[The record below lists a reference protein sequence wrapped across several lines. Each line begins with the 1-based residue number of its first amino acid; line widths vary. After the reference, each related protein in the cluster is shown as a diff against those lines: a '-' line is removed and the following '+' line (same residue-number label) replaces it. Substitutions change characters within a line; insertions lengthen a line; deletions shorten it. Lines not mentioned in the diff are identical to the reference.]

1 MKEDILISIMESKKD
16 VPEPAIRDH
25 LENKKGKKLD
35 ISNIKRH
42 LEALRKQNCLSKL
55 SSPGKANRWKIS
67 NKTHLKNIHQ
77 TYPSI
82 DLKQYQK
89 TADIIDYEVSKP
101 INDIYK
107 KYDIKFK
114 VKDTQYSLDSTSNKM
129 GDFVKTIMK
138 TDSMFTAVIENNI
151 DDLYLN
157 WVALYTWEK
166 WEDSIEKLNNG
177 DYEPSPISVISHAY
191 RHYLKHDIVTGKGW
205 GGNVFFEKIV
215 KEKIKK

>member
-1 MKEDILISIMESKKD
+1 MKEDILIFIMESKKD

-67 NKTHLKNIHQ
+67 NKNHLKNIHQ
-77 TYPSI
+77 KYTSV

-107 KYDIKFK
+107 KYDVKFN
-114 VKDTQYSLDSTSNKM
+114 VKDTHYTLDSTSNKL

-138 TDSMFTAVIENNI
+138 TESMFQAVIENDF
-151 DDLYLN
+151 DDLYLH
-157 WVALYTWEK
+157 WVALYAWE
-166 WEDSIEKLNNG
+166 ENPEKLKNG
-177 DYEPSPISVISHAY
+177 DYEPSPVGVIYHAY